1 MAQRRD
7 ADYWIEQLDLD
18 DHVEGGHY
26 ARTYTCDV
34 VADGEGLPE
43 EYTEERSTASSIYY
57 LLRDDE
63 FSTFHRIDADELWHF
78 YRGDPLRLYLLGDEL
93 ETVVLGRDQFQTVV
107 PRDTWFAAEVVSDPD
122 DAGTDDEAAHGY
134 TLVGCDVTPAFED
147 ATYELAD
154 EERAEEL
161 AAEFEKHRELVE
173 RLT

>member
-1 MAQRRD
+1 MAERRD
-7 ADYWIEQLDLD
+7 ADYWIERLDLE

-34 VADGEGLPE
+34 VVDGGDLPE
-43 EYTEERSTASSIYY
+43 AYDDERSTASSIYY
-57 LLRDDE
+57 LLKDDE

-93 ETVVLGRDQFQTVV
+93 ETVVLGQDQFQTVV
-107 PRDTWFAAEVVSDPD
+107 PRDTWFAAEVVSDSAAD
-122 DAGTDDEAAHGY
+122 AAHGY

-154 EERAEEL
+154 EGLAEE
-161 AAEFEKHRELVE
+161 FEDHRELVE